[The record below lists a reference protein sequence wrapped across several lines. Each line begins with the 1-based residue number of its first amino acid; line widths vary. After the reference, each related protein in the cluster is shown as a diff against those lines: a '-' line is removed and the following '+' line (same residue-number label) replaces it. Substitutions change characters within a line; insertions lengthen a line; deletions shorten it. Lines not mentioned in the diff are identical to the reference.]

1 MDKALQAKIDAISKI
16 RKRSASNT
24 NVVKAEGR
32 NMTKNTVTKS
42 NDLSRAYYRYSLNEK
57 RVMEALISRLHP
69 MRSDNELQDIE
80 LSATDFGKA
89 YGIDRQS
96 AYKALSRSAYGL
108 QTKLI
113 SSMKG
118 DRPINHS
125 LVITAEYAADIGAI
139 IFTIHPKLVPHLI
152 GMKGNFNSYLLANA
166 ADFKSSYTWRFY
178 ELLISHTH
186 PKSKTGGL
194 FGGDFNVE
202 TVELRKIL
210 GVPDTYN
217 QGRFKKSILEYIT
230 NELLL
235 KANIIVQLSPIKT
248 SRTIT
253 SYNIVFVENDQ
264 QQLPLEGGKKRQI
277 TS

>member
-1 MDKALQAKIDAISKI
+1 MDKSLQAQLDRISKI
-16 RKRSASNT
+16 RNDSIPNV
-24 NVVKAEGR
+24 NVVKSSGR
-32 NMTKNTVTKS
+32 DLKKNTVTKS

-57 RVMEALISRLHP
+57 RVMEAIISRLHP

-80 LSATDFGKA
+80 LSASDFAKA

-125 LVITAEYAADIGAI
+125 LVITSEYAADIGAI

-152 GMKGNFNSYLLANA
+152 GMKGNFNSYLLASA

-178 ELLISHTH
+178 ELLISRTL
-186 PKSKTGGL
+186 PKRKTGGV
-194 FGGDFNVE
+194 FGGEFSID
-202 TVELRKIL
+202 TAELRKIL

-217 QGRFKKSILEYIT
+217 QGRFKKSVLEYVT
-230 NELLL
+230 KELFE
-235 KANIIVQLSPIKT
+235 KADIIMQINPIKT

-264 QQLPLEGGKKRQI
+264 LQLELGGAKGE
-277 TS
+277 